1 MKVIHTHDIE
11 EVFQELVDSGS
22 PLPTAQEL
30 GMTQK
35 QYAALKENST
45 LAKTKSM
52 ASSGAAK

>member
-35 QYAALKENST
+35 QYAALKEKFDLGENEEY
-45 LAKTKSM
+45 
-52 ASSGAAK
+52 GEFWGC